1 MSVHLAGAPVSWGVW
16 GPHHGPADGGPQQV
30 LAGVAQAGYGGS
42 ELGPPGY
49 LGDPA
54 ETVEAFAAHRLRPA
68 GAYVGVQLTAGA
80 LTHADRADVQRA
92 CALLAATA
100 RRADS
105 DGLPGP
111 APVLV
116 LADAGAPQLQTAPR
130 DPSDRSSG
138 LDRQQ
143 WDGAVRVLG
152 EAQRVSAE
160 HGLVAAVHP
169 HLATWVESGWE
180 VERLLETTDLP
191 LVLDTGHLLL
201 AGVDPVTALRDWG
214 GRTAHVHLKDVDLAT
229 CERARATGPVPLRSW
244 WSRSCTAL
252 GDGDVDVAGF
262 LAQLR
267 ASWGGGWL
275 VLERDVEPTG
285 APELAAMTAAQT
297 ADLRTADGLLRAP

>member
-16 GPHHGPADGGPQQV
+16 GPHHGPVDGGPQEV
-30 LAGVAQAGYGGS
+30 LAAVARAGYGGS

-49 LGDPA
+49 LGGVE
-54 ETVEAFAAHRLRPA
+54 ETVEAFSARGLRSA
-68 GAYVGVQLTAGA
+68 GAYVGVQLTAGT
-80 LTHADRADVQRA
+80 LTDGDRADLERA
-92 CALLAATA
+92 CTLLGATA

-116 LADAGAPQLQTAPR
+116 LADAGAPEH
-130 DPSDRSSG
+130 RSSG
-138 LDRQQ
+138 LSAQQ
-143 WDGAVRVLG
+143 WDGAVRVLDA
-152 EAQRVSAE
+152 AQGVAAD

-169 HLATWVESGWE
+169 HLATWVESGGE

-214 GRTAHVHLKDVDLAT
+214 SRTAHVHLKDVDLAT
-229 CERARATGPVPLRSW
+229 RDRALAHGPVPLRSW
-244 WSRSCTAL
+244 WSRACTAL
-252 GDGDVDVAGF
+252 GDGDVDVAGV
-262 LAQLR
+262 LAELR
-267 ASWGGGWL
+267 GSWRGGWL

-285 APELAAMTAAQT
+285 VPELMAMTAAQA
-297 ADLRTADGLLRAP
+297 ADLRTADGLLRRT